1 MKLEIKKGFFLILV
15 LLLLSFTISS
25 VSAYSVD
32 SNINSN
38 VDDVDSIQNNDLTQ
52 KDVNLNSNI
61 YDGEIDEVSST
72 NTDFNSSLD
81 SERDEVGNTNLN
93 SNINSENTLT
103 DENKLKTDE
112 NTLTDE
118 NTVYFNASVLDD
130 GDGTRENPYKDFYN
144 HSIVGKIAYFT
155 EGTYHL
161 NDNSSII
168 DQSTVLIGSGE
179 GTIIDCSDVYLIVSK
194 SLSVENPITFSLNDL
209 TIINNTIIVYSYLNL
224 SDVKMISNRR
234 LIYASSEEILEPSK
248 PVINIYNSIFEGG
261 KITLTNYR
269 ANITNSTFKNSNGS
283 NGGVLNIANT
293 FIEIYNSN
301 FSSNVGVYGG
311 VIRVE
316 TGSNLNIYN
325 STFENNSATFGG
337 DIYQDSSFVEI
348 YNSTF
353 IGSHSQSF
361 GGSIVAQGNSILKI
375 YDSTFNKTYSS
386 TDAGGALYLYK
397 TLLVM
402 DNVNITNSN
411 ATFGAAITFI
421 DVSDNGNSTISNSL
435 FDNNS
440 ALYEGG
446 AIYAIFSP
454 LTIFNST
461 FSNNS
466 AINGGGVFADKGG
479 ILNITYSKFIL
490 NNVTGIGGGIFSNE
504 NPDFID
510 ESNQFINNTAIDYND
525 IFDQDYWPI
534 YYGGNSTL
542 IIGNYDWD
550 GFIPSNYSLVDLGED
565 TPIKDQGA
573 GGNCWAFAVLA
584 SIETSIIKASG
595 QVYNLSENNVKNLQ
609 AKYSKYGFT
618 TFIPNS
624 GGNLYMTVG
633 YVVSWIGPVNA
644 SDDPYNPNN
653 FLSYCFN
660 QSLLH
665 VQNIYYLPPRTS
677 FTDNDLFKEAIMR
690 YGGVYISMRMEQS
703 IPYFV
708 SPNHYYNGDDLT
720 SNHAV
725 CIVGWD
731 DNYSKNNFYIT
742 PPGDGAWI
750 VKNSW
755 GEDWGDNGYFYI
767 SYYDTATARIGV
779 QDGFAI
785 VFNETIPYNNNYQY
799 DMAGMTDFFVT
810 GNKTI
815 YVKNIYTSIS
825 DDYLAGFSTFFMGDN
840 VSFITKIYVNDIL
853 QDTVKGISSQGYYTF
868 HLNKFVP
875 LNKGD
880 NFTILMKLDCDTGA
894 AFPVSEYSTVRLAP
908 YINCSYV
915 SFDGNEWYD
924 LYDLVLNL
932 SNTTGHYYTGQI
944 ASIKGFTVSP
954 DTAYPSKIIVDNI
967 SSVFNRVT
975 LLNASILDLNNNPV
989 RAGKVFF
996 EINGKNY
1003 TAVLNDGVALLN
1015 YTFKNPGD
1023 YTINVHY
1030 LGETNGYYD
1039 GITHYSSTTNFTVNV
1054 DKAPSKIIANV
1065 PDIIYGNNL
1074 YVFINIID
1082 SEMEYSNAS
1091 GRVYFTYNNKTYDT
1105 FVNNTSAIIII
1116 PSSDLVVGKFC
1127 CNLAY
1132 VGDDYY
1138 YNSTGL
1144 SNNFSIYKSGSTVQI
1159 NTNQSTYEFY
1169 TLPIF
1174 VNVNS
1179 SFGELINEGNVLIQ
1193 ARQNG
1198 QNIFIANVSVINSQV
1213 ILSIPYL
1220 TKGLLSID
1228 AKYLG
1233 STNFNESDTVSVKV
1247 TVKETE
1253 YDLKVTNLKVQ
1264 YNDGTKLIAT
1274 LYKNKAAYANQ
1285 EIVFTVGSK
1294 KISVFTN
1301 SKGQASIPLNY
1312 VPKKYTVKV
1321 TGAGI
1326 GKTINLTIEKAKT
1339 SFNSPTKTVKLNNY
1353 FSIKLVDGKKQL
1365 VKSQYVII
1373 KIGKKSYTVKTNS
1386 KGLARLK
1393 ITSKIAAVGKVKV
1406 KCSLKTNNYYA
1417 TSSTSF
1423 TMTVKK

>member
-1 MKLEIKKGFFLILV
+1 MKLNIKNGLFLILV
-15 LLLLSFTISS
+15 VLLLSFTVSS
-25 VSAYSVD
+25 VSAYNVD
-32 SNINSN
+32 SNISSN

-52 KDVNLNSNI
+52 NDVELSSNTYDSEIDGVSNTNDHTNINNDLNSSI
-61 YDGEIDEVSST
+61 GD
-72 NTDFNSSLD
+72 
-81 SERDEVGNTNLN
+81 
-93 SNINSENTLT
+93 ENTLK
-103 DENKLKTDE
+103 NDE

-118 NTVYFNASVLDD
+118 NTVYFNASVLED
-130 GDGTRENPYKDFYN
+130 GDGSIENPYKDFNN
-144 HSIVGKIAYFT
+144 HSIIGKIAYFT

-161 NDNSSII
+161 NDISSNI
-168 DQSTVLIGSGE
+168 DQNTVLIGSGE
-179 GTIIDCSDVYLIVSK
+179 GTIIDCSSDYFTVSK
-194 SLSVENPITFSLNDL
+194 SLSVENPITFSLNNL
-209 TIINNTIIVYSYLNL
+209 TIINNMIKVYSYLNL
-224 SDVKMISNRR
+224 SNVKMVSNSR
-234 LIYASSEEILEPSK
+234 LIYALSEEFLELSK
-248 PVINIYNSIFEGG
+248 PLINICNSNFEGG
-261 KITLTNYR
+261 ELTFNNFR
-269 ANITNSTFKNSNGS
+269 ANIINSTFKNSIQS
-283 NGGVLNIANT
+283 NGGVLNIQNT
-293 FIEIYNSN
+293 LVDIYNSN
-301 FSSNVGVYGG
+301 FSSNVGGYGG
-311 VIRVE
+311 VIRVAI
-316 TGSNLNIYN
+316 GSYLNIYN
-325 STFENNSATFGG
+325 STFENNTANFGG
-337 DIYQDSSFVEI
+337 DIYQDYSFVNI

-353 IGSHSQSF
+353 TGSHSQSF
-361 GGSIVAQGNSILKI
+361 GGSIVAQANSLLKI
-375 YDSTFNKTYSS
+375 YDSRFNNTYSS
-386 TDAGGALYLYK
+386 TDAGGALYLYN
-397 TLLVM
+397 TCLLM
-402 DNVNITNSN
+402 DNVNITNSK

-421 DVSDNGNSTISNSL
+421 DISNKGNSTISNSL

-440 ALYEGG
+440 AVYEGG
-446 AIYAIFSP
+446 AIYNIFSP
-454 LTIFNST
+454 LTVFNST
-461 FSNNS
+461 FSNNT
-466 AINGGGVFADKGG
+466 AINGGGIFSDKSG

-504 NPDFID
+504 NPNFIN
-510 ESNQFINNTAIDYND
+510 ESNQFIDNIALEYND
-525 IFDQDYWPI
+525 TFNQDYWPI

-550 GFIPSNYSLVDLGED
+550 GFIPSNYSLVVLGED
-565 TPIKDQGA
+565 TPIKNQGA

-609 AKYSKYGFT
+609 AKYSRYGFT
-618 TFIPNS
+618 TFLPND
-624 GGNLYMTVG
+624 GGNIYMAVG
-633 YVVSWIGPVNA
+633 YIVSWIGPVNA
-644 SDDPYNPNN
+644 SDDPYNSKN

-665 VQNIYYLPPRTS
+665 IQNVYYLPPRTG

-690 YGGVYISMRMEQS
+690 YGGIYISMRMEQS
-703 IPYFV
+703 RPYFV
-708 SPNHYYNGDDLT
+708 SPNHYYNGDNLT
-720 SNHAV
+720 ANHAV

-755 GEDWGDNGYFYI
+755 GEDWGDHGYFYI

-799 DMAGMTDFFVT
+799 GMAGMTDFFVT

-815 YVKNIYTSIS
+815 YVKNTYTSIS

-853 QDTVKGISSQGYYTF
+853 QDTVYGISSQGYYTF

-880 NFTILMKLDCDTGA
+880 NFTIWMKLDCDTGA
-894 AFPVSEYSTVRLAP
+894 AFPVSEYSAVRLAP

-932 SNTTGHYYTGQI
+932 TNSTGHYYTGQV

-954 DTAYPSKIIVDNI
+954 DTVYPSKIIAANI
-967 SSVFNRVT
+967 SSTVNKIT
-975 LLNASILDLNNNPV
+975 LLNVTVLDLNNNPV
-989 RAGKVFF
+989 GAGKIFF
-996 EINGKNY
+996 EINGINY
-1003 TAVLNDGVALLN
+1003 TAVLNDGAALLN
-1015 YTFKNPGD
+1015 YTFNNPGD
-1023 YTINVHY
+1023 YTVYVYY
-1030 LGETNGYYD
+1030 LGETNGYKD
-1039 GITHYSSTTNFTVNV
+1039 GISHYSNTTNFRVNV
-1054 DKAPSKIIANV
+1054 DKAQSKISANV
-1065 PDIIYGNNL
+1065 PDIIYGDNL
-1074 YVFINIID
+1074 YVFINITS
-1082 SEMEYSNAS
+1082 SEIGYSNAS
-1091 GRVYFTYNNKTYDT
+1091 GIVYFTYNNKTYNTTISDT
-1105 FVNNTSAIIII
+1105 SGIIVI
-1116 PSSDLVVGKFC
+1116 PASEVVVGKFC
-1127 CNLAY
+1127 CNLTY
-1132 VGDDYY
+1132 MGDDYY
-1138 YNSTGL
+1138 YGSSGL
-1144 SNNFSIYKSGSTVQI
+1144 SNNFSVYKSGSTIQI

-1169 TLPIF
+1169 TLPIYVT
-1174 VNVNS
+1174 VNDPL
-1179 SFGELINEGNVLIQ
+1179 GELINEGDVLIQ
-1193 ARQNG
+1193 AIQNG
-1198 QNIFIANVSVINSQV
+1198 KNIFKANISVVNSQV
-1213 ILSIPYL
+1213 IVYIPYL
-1220 TKGLLSID
+1220 TKGTLTIN

-1233 STNFNESDTVSVKV
+1233 GTNFNESDTVSFNV

-1253 YDLKVTNLKVQ
+1253 YDLEVNNLKVQ
-1264 YNDGTKLIAT
+1264 YNDGTKLLAS
-1274 LYKNKAAYANQ
+1274 LYKNKAPYANQ
-1285 EIVFTVGSK
+1285 EIVFTIGGK
-1294 KISVFTN
+1294 KVSVFTN

-1326 GKTINLTIEKAKT
+1326 SKTINLTIEKAKT
-1339 SFNSPTKTVKLNNY
+1339 SFTSPTKTVKLNNY

-1417 TSSTSF
+1417 TSSSSF